1 MAFVARAPLFD
12 QLTDQS
18 EFLTGGKLDDIGIL
32 LTKEELLKSIRR
44 ELEDIFNTRSSLTSE
59 EMDQLIESTADESL
73 LAGIEGFMGLPSM
86 PNIFVEGGSDWGS
99 FQDKCALMIRLY
111 EPRLQNPSVTATT
124 FDTGNLGLNLIIS
137 STLSIHEIRENV
149 SFTLAIHPSSES

>member
-73 LAGIEGFMGLPSM
+73 LAGIEGFMGLPNM
-86 PNIFVEGGSDWGS
+86 PNIFVEGRSDWVP

-111 EPRLQNPSVTATT
+111 EPRLRNPSVTATT

-137 STLSIHEIRENV
+137 AILSIREIRENV